1 MGVFF
6 QTKYSFQRHISKF
19 RSDLGSRNVTLSEV
33 INFYS
38 DDNGDFVAM
47 IGRSLNLR
55 KPFNFWVDLAS
66 YQRLIISKEQAG
78 IERAL
83 GSTYFARGINCLC
96 RYFN

>member
-1 MGVFF
+1 
-6 QTKYSFQRHISKF
+6 
-19 RSDLGSRNVTLSEV
+19 
-33 INFYS
+33 
-38 DDNGDFVAM
+38 M

-83 GSTYFARGINCLC
+83 GSTYFARGINCLR
-96 RYFN
+96 RYFNLKTYSQIHLLVCFQPNE